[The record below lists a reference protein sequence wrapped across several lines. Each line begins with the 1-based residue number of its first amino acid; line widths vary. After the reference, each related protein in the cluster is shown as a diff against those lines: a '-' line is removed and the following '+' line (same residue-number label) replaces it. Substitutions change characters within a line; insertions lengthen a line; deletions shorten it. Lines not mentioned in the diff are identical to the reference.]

1 MRRRRRLIF
10 DETLLDRCA
19 LARRRSLLAARFP
32 GRIMTAPAILD
43 AGAVGAGVPSLTERL
58 FPAAPG
64 PVMDLVSD
72 TLPLPLRPAAS
83 LAVLDITE
91 FFGETSGGIR
101 TYLLEKAAYVE
112 AHRELRQVLLVPGAR
127 DAITD
132 SDGVRCYRAHGP
144 RIPRQ
149 RPYRFMFA
157 ARATRR
163 VVEHEQ
169 PSVIEVGSPALVP
182 WLVQRANRVANV
194 PLVYFY
200 HSNFPRVIS
209 PFPERDGGLKP
220 RLSRLAWRYARRIDR
235 MFDITVVTSEFSA
248 NELHAAGIDR
258 VVRVPLGADLDIFT
272 PARRAQRAATRTAHG
287 LPLDAPLVG
296 FVGRFAKEKE
306 LDLLLAAWAQ
316 VERKSDAWL
325 VLIGDGPMRAQ
336 LEVAAAG
343 RRIRFVPYQS
353 TRPALADLHAALDV
367 YVAPSSVETF
377 GLSSLESLASGT
389 ALLAADRGGV
399 AEQVQ
404 ASGAGRVFTA
414 GSSASLGEEL
424 LALLG
429 DDLATLGLK
438 ARAYTEREHSWRHV
452 FDRLFAVYRDVAR

>member
-1 MRRRRRLIF
+1 
-10 DETLLDRCA
+10 
-19 LARRRSLLAARFP
+19 
-32 GRIMTAPAILD
+32 MTAPATFD
-43 AGAVGAGVPSLTERL
+43 AGAVGAVLPSLAERL
-58 FPAAPG
+58 LPGAPG
-64 PVMDLVSD
+64 PAMDLVSD
-72 TLPLPLRPAAS
+72 PLPAPLRPDAS
-83 LAVLDITE
+83 LTVLDVTE

-101 TYLLEKAAYVE
+101 TYLLEKAAYV
-112 AHRELRQVLLVPGAR
+112 AARPELRHVLLVPGAR

-132 SDGVRCYRAHGP
+132 ADGVRCYRAHGP

-163 VVEHEQ
+163 VVEHER
-169 PSVIEVGSPALVP
+169 PDVIEVGSPALVP
-182 WLVQRANRVANV
+182 WLVQRANKVADV

-209 PFPERDGGLKP
+209 AFPERDGGIRP

-235 MFDITVVTSEFSA
+235 MFDLTVVTSQFSA
-248 NELHAAGIDR
+248 NELQAAGIDR
-258 VVRVPLGADLDIFT
+258 VVRVPLGADLSTFS
-272 PARRAQRAATRTAHG
+272 PVRRAHRDATRALHG
-287 LPLDAPLVG
+287 LPRDAPLVG

-316 VERKSDAWL
+316 VERRSDAWL
-325 VLIGDGPMRAQ
+325 VLIGDGPKRAQ
-336 LEVAAAG
+336 LEALAAG

-353 TRPALADLHAALDV
+353 TRAALADLHAALDI

-399 AEQVQ
+399 CEQVH
-404 ASGAGRVFTA
+404 ASGAGRVFVA
-414 GSSASLGEEL
+414 GSSASLAEEL
-424 LALLG
+424 VALLG
-429 DDLATLGLK
+429 DDLAVLSAK
-438 ARAYTEREHSWRHV
+438 ARVYAEREHGWSHV

>member
-1 MRRRRRLIF
+1 MSASAVLG
-10 DETLLDRCA
+10 A
-19 LARRRSLLAARFP
+19 SAV
-32 GRIMTAPAILD
+32 D
-43 AGAVGAGVPSLTERL
+43 AGARSLTERL
-58 FPAAPG
+58 FPSAAG
-64 PVMDLVSD
+64 PALDLVSD
-72 TLPLPLRPAAS
+72 ALPAPLRPAAS
-83 LAVLDITE
+83 LSVLDITE

-112 AHRELRQVLLVPGAR
+112 AHPALKQVLLVPGAR

-132 SDGVRCYRAHGP
+132 TDGVRCYRAHGP

-169 PSVIEVGSPALVP
+169 PTVIEVGSPALVP
-182 WLVQRANRVANV
+182 WLVQRANRDAHV

-209 PFPERDGGLKP
+209 AFPERDGGLKP
-220 RLSRLAWRYARRIDR
+220 RLSRLAWRYARRLDR
-235 MFDITVVTSEFSA
+235 MFDVTVVTSQFSA
-248 NELHAAGIDR
+248 DELHAAGIDR
-258 VVRVPLGADLDIFT
+258 VVRVPLGADLAMFT
-272 PARRAQRAATRTAHG
+272 PARRAHRDATRLAHG
-287 LPLDAPLVG
+287 LPLDAPIVG

-306 LDLLLAAWAQ
+306 LDLLLTAWQ
-316 VERKSDAWL
+316 VVERKSDAWL
-325 VLIGDGPMRAQ
+325 VLIGDGPKRAA
-336 LEVAAAG
+336 LEAQAAG
-343 RRIRFVPYQS
+343 RRVRFLPYQT
-353 TRPALADLHAALDV
+353 TRAGLADLHAALDI

-389 ALLAADRGGV
+389 ALLAANRGGV
-399 AEQVQ
+399 AEQVE
-404 ASGAGRVFTA
+404 ASGAGRVYAA
-414 GSSASLGEEL
+414 GSSASLAEEL

-429 DDLATLGLK
+429 EDLSALGQR
-438 ARAYTEREHSWRHV
+438 ARAYAEREHGWTHV